1 MQTEP
6 PVAAFESGQRG
17 TQARLNLIRVCPWRA
32 WQVLASLEGRSLLLP
47 KCSGQRVQEEM
58 FERFSRTPELEDTL
72 GDALQRWREQV
83 REHRHDQ
90 GLGL

>member
-1 MQTEP
+1 
-6 PVAAFESGQRG
+6 
-17 TQARLNLIRVCPWRA
+17 
-32 WQVLASLEGRSLLLP
+32 LEGRSLLLP